1 MNNVLGI
8 FTGDVTAD
16 DACMFVTE
24 KHTFSDLVDG
34 LTTPCTC
41 GMSRSSWKIDS
52 TTQVYTLHYSGRHA

>member
-34 LTTPCTC
+34 LTTHV
-41 GMSRSSWKIDS
+41 
-52 TTQVYTLHYSGRHA
+52 QRHQDLSMYL